1 MNITQARRQAQDLV
15 DALLATRA
23 SYRVVIDPRPTRRLG
38 QCRFSQ
44 REIGLSRRFLE
55 ANEWGIIEN
64 TVRHEAAHAA
74 VGPGYGHGAVWA
86 RQARAFGVRNPSSR
100 ETNPELRMAPAAVAI
115 VCPTHGVIG
124 GRSRMPKGYNRYTHN
139 GCGDVVRF
147 ERTVR

>member
-15 DALLATRA
+15 NELLGTRA
-23 SYRVVIDPRPTRRLG
+23 TYRVVVDARPTRRLG
-38 QCRFSQ
+38 QCRFGA

-55 ANEWGIIEN
+55 ANEWGIVEN

-74 VGPGYGHGAVWA
+74 VGPGHGHDGVWR

-115 VCPTHGVIG
+115 VCPKHGIIG
-124 GRSRMPKGYNRYTHN
+124 GRARMPKGYNRYTHN
-139 GCGDVVRF
+139 GCGQVVSF